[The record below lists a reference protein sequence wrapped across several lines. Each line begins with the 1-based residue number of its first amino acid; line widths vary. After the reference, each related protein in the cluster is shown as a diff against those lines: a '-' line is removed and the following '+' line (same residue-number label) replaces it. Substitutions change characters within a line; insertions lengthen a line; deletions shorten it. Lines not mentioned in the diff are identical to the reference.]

1 MLRLLRPLY
10 TNKPSLDTMMKN
22 AIHSDCPYTVSIVKM
37 FYEDKNEEISEAAV
51 VSC

>member
-10 TNKPSLDTMMKN
+10 ANTPSLDTMMEN
-22 AIHSDCPYTVSIVKM
+22 VILSDCRDTVSIVKM
-37 FYEDKNEEISEAAV
+37 FYEDKNEGISEAAV